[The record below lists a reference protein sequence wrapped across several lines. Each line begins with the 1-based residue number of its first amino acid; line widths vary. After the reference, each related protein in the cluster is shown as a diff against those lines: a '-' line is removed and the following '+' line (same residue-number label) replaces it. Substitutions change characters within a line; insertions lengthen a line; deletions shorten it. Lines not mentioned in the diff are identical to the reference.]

1 MFSMDSIYGYQ
12 NHIFSQMKN
21 IDDFYAASPRV
32 EFMASNPFMVADNQP
47 SISLYNKKMEKAIR
61 MANSLLNEV
70 SQEIKTMDAVINKLA
85 NNGSKIKYEMEARA
99 NKRGLLSDKLAII
112 KTIGDFETKIKKSN
126 DDDMKLRKDL
136 SAGGINDMMQPF
148 GQGTSTNDSF
158 LSNMLNTDS
167 SLHYN
172 VDTSALSELN
182 SFENNRIE
190 ERKQIQVNE
199 PKKELPRSMEDIPNH
214 VPTTNSPLRKEQ
226 VVKDNIEDEFKSFAT
241 LEDEPNDKKENNDNV
256 DTIII
261 NALGDKV
268 PVMKEYNGDWNEGTR
283 SSAKKTLE
291 NISIKENP
299 DIKEFFKYNKAEK
312 KGYMVF
318 YNEKTKEEVK
328 GGTHLPLKLLYPMK
342 IDLRNNMVSTN
353 LEYDYP
359 ILYTNEPTPKEISEE
374 WDDLDNI
381 YNRRQKEM
389 QAKRNNEEEE
399 DEDEEEE

>member
-136 SAGGINDMMQPF
+136 NAGGINDMMQPF

-172 VDTSALSELN
+172 VDTTALSELN

-226 VVKDNIEDEFKSFAT
+226 VIKDNIEDEFKSFAT

-389 QAKRNNEEEE
+389 QAKRNNEEDE
-399 DEDEEEE
+399 DEDEEE

>member
-136 SAGGINDMMQPF
+136 NAGGINDMMQPF

-172 VDTSALSELN
+172 VDTTALSELN

-226 VVKDNIEDEFKSFAT
+226 VIKDNIEDEFKSFAT

-389 QAKRNNEEEE
+389 QAKRNNEEDE
-399 DEDEEEE
+399 DEDDEE

>member
-136 SAGGINDMMQPF
+136 NAGGINDMMQPF

-172 VDTSALSELN
+172 VDTTALSELN

-226 VVKDNIEDEFKSFAT
+226 VIKDNIEDEFKSFAT

-389 QAKRNNEEEE
+389 QAKRNNEEE
-399 DEDEEEE
+399 DEDDEE

>member
-47 SISLYNKKMEKAIR
+47 NISLYNKKMEKAIR

-136 SAGGINDMMQPF
+136 NAGGINDMMQPF

-172 VDTSALSELN
+172 VNTAALSELN

-214 VPTTNSPLRKEQ
+214 VPSSSSPLRKEE
-226 VVKDNIEDEFKSFAT
+226 VIKDNIEDEFKSFAT
-241 LEDEPNDKKENNDNV
+241 LEDEPKENNDNV
-256 DTIII
+256 DAIII

-359 ILYTNEPTPKEISEE
+359 ILYTNEPTPKEIAEE

-381 YNRRQKEM
+381 YNKRQKEM
-389 QAKRNNEEEE
+389 QAKRNDEE
-399 DEDEEEE
+399 DEDDEEE

>member
-136 SAGGINDMMQPF
+136 NAGGINDMMQPF

-172 VDTSALSELN
+172 VDTTALSELN

-199 PKKELPRSMEDIPNH
+199 PKKELPRNMEDIPNH
-214 VPTTNSPLRKEQ
+214 VPTTSSPLRKEQ
-226 VVKDNIEDEFKSFAT
+226 VIKDNIEDEFKSFAT
-241 LEDEPNDKKENNDNV
+241 LEDESNDKKEDNDNV

-389 QAKRNNEEEE
+389 QAKRNNEEE
-399 DEDEEEE
+399 DEDDEE

>member
-47 SISLYNKKMEKAIR
+47 NISLYNKKMEKAIR

-136 SAGGINDMMQPF
+136 NAGGINDMMQPF

-158 LSNMLNTDS
+158 LSNMLNVDS

-226 VVKDNIEDEFKSFAT
+226 AIKDNIEDEFKSFAT

-256 DTIII
+256 DAIII

-268 PVMKEYNGDWNEGTR
+268 PVMKEYKGDWNEGTR

-389 QAKRNNEEEE
+389 QAKRNNEEDEN
-399 DEDEEEE
+399 EDEEE

>member
-136 SAGGINDMMQPF
+136 NAGGINDMMQPF

-158 LSNMLNTDS
+158 LSNMLNVDS

-214 VPTTNSPLRKEQ
+214 VPSSSSPLRKEE
-226 VVKDNIEDEFKSFAT
+226 VIKDNIEDEFKSFAT
-241 LEDEPNDKKENNDNV
+241 LEDEPKENNDNV
-256 DTIII
+256 DAIII

-268 PVMKEYNGDWNEGTR
+268 PVMKEYKGDWNEGTR

-342 IDLRNNMVSTN
+342 IDLRNNIVSTN

-359 ILYTNEPTPKEISEE
+359 ILYTNESTPKEIAEE

-381 YNRRQKEM
+381 YNKRQKEM
-389 QAKRNNEEEE
+389 QAKRNDEE
-399 DEDEEEE
+399 DEDDEEE

>member
-1 MFSMDSIYGYQ
+1 MYSMDSIYGYQ

-21 IDDFYAASPRV
+21 IDDFFASSPKV
-32 EFMASNPFMVADNQP
+32 EFMASNPFMIADNQ
-47 SISLYNKKMEKAIR
+47 SNVSLYNKKMEKAIR

-70 SQEIKTMDAVINKLA
+70 SQEIKTMDMVISKLS

-126 DDDMKLRKDL
+126 DDDIKLKKDL
-136 SAGGINDMMQPF
+136 NTSNINDVIQPF

-158 LSNMLNTDS
+158 LSNMLNVDS

-172 VDTSALSELN
+172 VDTTALNELN
-182 SFENNRIE
+182 SFEDNRIE
-190 ERKQIQVNE
+190 ERKELKVNK
-199 PKKELPRSMEDIPNH
+199 PKKELPKKLEEIKKPE
-214 VPTTNSPLRKEQ
+214 PIKKE
-226 VVKDNIEDEFKSFAT
+226 VLKDNIEEEFKSFST
-241 LEDEPNDKKENNDNV
+241 SGEDNEADH
-256 DTIII
+256 III
-261 NALGDKV
+261 NALGDRV
-268 PVMKEYNGDWNEGTR
+268 PVYKEYKGDWNEGTR
-283 SSAKKTLE
+283 SSAKKSLE
-291 NISIKENP
+291 NINIKENP
-299 DIKEFFKYNKAEK
+299 DIKEFFKYNKSEK

-359 ILYTNEPTPKEISEE
+359 ILYTNEPTPQDVVNE
-374 WDDLDNI
+374 WNDLDRI
-381 YNRRQKEM
+381 YSQRQKEM
-389 QAKRNNEEEE
+389 QEKRNKEELEEE
-399 DEDEEEE
+399 